1 MGLTVPQL
9 CLGVG
14 AQGLEGLSQ
23 GDPLLE
29 LLLVTLGV
37 QGGEEHDEVEPQC
50 LVMVAPKHAEGG
62 ETHRLT
68 DGQTGRDHS
77 AGLWSYS

>member
-1 MGLTVPQL
+1 MPHL

-14 AQGLEGLSQ
+14 AQGLEGLGQ

-37 QGGEEHDEVEPQC
+37 QGGKEHGEVEPQS

-62 ETHRLT
+62 
-68 DGQTGRDHS
+68 GQTQVDRWTDWTTQQVCGHFTR
-77 AGLWSYS
+77 